1 LYKKFSFFIS
11 VAIFFEFLL
20 DQEYMSLGAEK
31 HVPFGYKKFITFG
44 WKIRTPILIPTPGLL
59 QTETR
64 IDLFFHLISKNSSVS
79 C

>member
-1 LYKKFSFFIS
+1 
-11 VAIFFEFLL
+11 
-20 DQEYMSLGAEK
+20 MSLGAEK